1 MVSEEK
7 KKLGGWKRNY
17 WRGKVISLAGKRKEK
32 EKKMTQQMM
41 DALECC
47 KQHDGPVTTKVM
59 EKLKSFTE
67 TEIIAGAFFLKRTT
81 APNIRLKYEVG

>member
-1 MVSEEK
+1 
-7 KKLGGWKRNY
+7 
-17 WRGKVISLAGKRKEK
+17 
-32 EKKMTQQMM
+32 MM

-47 KQHDGPVTTKVM
+47 KQYDGPVTTKSM

-67 TEIIAGAFFLKRTT
+67 TEIIAGVFFLKRKT

>member
-7 KKLGGWKRNY
+7 KEVRWKRNY

-47 KQHDGPVTTKVM
+47 KQHDGPVTAKDM

-67 TEIIAGAFFLKRTT
+67 TEIIAGAFFFRRGQLHLTSD
-81 APNIRLKYEVG
+81 